1 MKNRYSHKAIYVFL
15 IIILGVIAFFLF
27 APLSKEKEN
36 VYLYIDEDDT
46 PDSLFNKMREHCH
59 NYGATAVM
67 TLSRH
72 FNNNNNIRTGRYTIT
87 PSMNAFM
94 LFRNL
99 RNGKQEPLNLVI
111 TEVRT
116 RERLADII
124 APNLMMSKEEL
135 MRYLNNN
142 DSLAFLGTGIDT
154 CTVIA
159 LFLPYTYEVYWNI
172 SPRKLLKKMQESHK
186 VFWNDERKAKAK
198 ALGLT
203 PIEVQTLASI
213 VDEETNY
220 LPEKPTVAGMYYNR
234 LKTDMPLQ
242 ADPTVK
248 FAMQNFALKRIYNNM
263 LLYPSPYNTYYTTG
277 LPPGPIR
284 IASVACIDAVLNLHH
299 HDFFY
304 MCAKDDLS
312 GSHVFAVTYPEHLQN
327 AAKYTAALNARG
339 IK

>member
-1 MKNRYSHKAIYVFL
+1 
-15 IIILGVIAFFLF
+15 
-27 APLSKEKEN
+27 
-36 VYLYIDEDDT
+36 
-46 PDSLFNKMREHCH
+46 
-59 NYGATAVM
+59 
-67 TLSRH
+67 
-72 FNNNNNIRTGRYTIT
+72 
-87 PSMNAFM
+87 
-94 LFRNL
+94 
-99 RNGKQEPLNLVI
+99 
-111 TEVRT
+111 
-116 RERLADII
+116 
-124 APNLMMSKEEL
+124 MMGKEEL

-142 DSLAFLGTGIDT
+142 DSLAFLGAGIDT

-159 LFLPYTYEVYWNI
+159 LFMPYTYEVYWNI
-172 SPRKLLKKMQESHK
+172 SPRQLLKKMQENHK

-234 LKTDMPLQ
+234 LKADMPLQ

-248 FAMQNFALKRIYNNM
+248 FAMQNFALKRIYHNM

-284 IASVACIDAVLNLHH
+284 IASVAGIDAVLNLHH

-312 GSHVFAVTYPEHLQN
+312 GSHVFAKTYPEHLQN
-327 AAKYTAALNARG
+327 AAKYTAAINARG

>member
-1 MKNRYSHKAIYVFL
+1 MKNKYSHKIIYVFL
-15 IIILGVIAFFLF
+15 FIIIGVTAFYIF
-27 APLSKEKEN
+27 APLSREKEN
-36 VYLYIDEDDT
+36 VYLYVDDNDT
-46 PDSLFNKMREHCH
+46 PDSLFKKMVQHCH

-72 FNNNNNIRTGRYTIT
+72 FNNTVRTGRYTIT
-87 PSMNAFM
+87 PSTNAFT

-99 RNGKQEPLNLVI
+99 RNGKQEPLDLVI
-111 TEVRT
+111 SEVRT
-116 RERLADII
+116 REKLADII

-142 DSLAFLGTGIDT
+142 DSLAFLGAGIDT

-159 LFLPYTYEVYWNI
+159 LFMPYTYEVYWNI
-172 SPRKLLKKMQESHK
+172 SPRRLLKKMQENHK
-186 VFWNDERKAKAK
+186 TFWNDERRSKAK

-203 PIEVQTLASI
+203 PFEVQTLASI

-234 LKTDMPLQ
+234 LKSDMPLQ

-284 IASVACIDAVLNLHH
+284 IASVAGIDAVLNMHH
-299 HDFFY
+299 HDFLY

-312 GSHVFAVTYPEHLQN
+312 GSHVFAKTYPEHLQN

>member
-1 MKNRYSHKAIYVFL
+1 MKNSFFRIGIYFFLAIIFGIIAFYVF
-15 IIILGVIAFFLF
+15 
-27 APLSKEKEN
+27 APMNKEDET
-36 VYLYIDEDDT
+36 VYLYIDDNDT
-46 PDSLFNKMREHCH
+46 PDSLFNKIGEHCH
-59 NYGATAVM
+59 EYGATAVM

-72 FNNNNNIRTGRYTIT
+72 FNDDLTLRPGRYAIS
-87 PSMNAFM
+87 PSANAFM
-94 LFRNL
+94 LFRDL
-99 RNGKQEPLNLVI
+99 RNGKQSPLNLVI
-111 TEVRT
+111 SEVRT
-116 RERLADII
+116 RDKLADII
-124 APNLMMSKEEL
+124 APHLMMSKEQL
-135 MRYLNNN
+135 LRYLNNN

-159 LFLPYTYEVYWNI
+159 LFMPYTYEVYWTI
-172 SPRKLLKKMQESHK
+172 SPRQLLKKMQENHK

-220 LPEKPTVAGMYYNR
+220 QPEKPTVAGMYYNR

-248 FAMQNFALKRIYNNM
+248 FALQNFTLKRIYNNM
-263 LLYPSPYNTYYTTG
+263 LLYPSPYNTYYNTG

-284 IASVACIDAVLNLHH
+284 IASVAGIDAVLNLHH
-299 HDFFY
+299 HDFLY

-312 GSHVFAVTYPEHLQN
+312 GSHVFAITYPEHLQN

>member
-15 IIILGVIAFFLF
+15 LIIFGVTAFYIF
-27 APLSKEKEN
+27 APLSKEEET
-36 VYLYIDEDDT
+36 VYLYIDDNDT
-46 PDSLFNKMREHCH
+46 PDSLFNKMEEHCH
-59 NYGATAVM
+59 DYGATAVM

-72 FNNNNNIRTGRYTIT
+72 FNKGTFRTGRYTIT
-87 PSMNAFM
+87 PSTNAFV

-111 TEVRT
+111 SEVRT
-116 RERLADII
+116 REKLADII

-142 DSLAFLGTGIDT
+142 DSLAFLGAGIDT

-159 LFLPYTYEVYWNI
+159 LFMPYTYEVYWNI
-172 SPRKLLKKMQESHK
+172 SPRKLLKKMQENHK
-186 VFWNDERKAKAK
+186 AFWNDERKAKAK

-284 IASVACIDAVLNLHH
+284 IASVAGIDAVLNLHH
-299 HDFFY
+299 HDYLY

>member
-1 MKNRYSHKAIYVFL
+1 MKNKYSRKVVLIFLFIIIGVTAFYVF
-15 IIILGVIAFFLF
+15 
-27 APLSKEKEN
+27 APISKEKEN
-36 VYLYIDEDDT
+36 VFLYIDDDDT
-46 PDSLFNKMREHCH
+46 PDSLFNKMEEHCH
-59 NYGATAVM
+59 DYGATAVM

-72 FNNNNNIRTGRYTIT
+72 FNKGTFRPGRYTIT
-87 PSMNAFM
+87 PTTNAFV
-94 LFRNL
+94 LFRNI

-111 TEVRT
+111 PEVRT
-116 RERLADII
+116 REKLAEAI

-135 MRYLNNN
+135 LRYLNNN
-142 DSLAFLGTGIDT
+142 DSLSFLGTGIDT

-159 LFLPYTYEVYWNI
+159 LFMPYTYEVYWNI
-172 SPRKLLKKMQESHK
+172 SPRKLLKKMQENHK
-186 VFWNDERKAKAK
+186 TFWNDERKAKAK

-234 LKTDMPLQ
+234 LKTEMPLQ

-263 LLYPSPYNTYYTTG
+263 LLYPSPYNTYYVTG

-284 IASVACIDAVLNLHH
+284 IASVAGIDAVLNLHH
-299 HDFFY
+299 HDFLY

-312 GSHVFAVTYPEHLQN
+312 GSHVFAVTYPEHLKN
-327 AAKYTAALNARG
+327 AAKYTAAINARG

>member
-1 MKNRYSHKAIYVFL
+1 MKNRYSRKVIFIFL
-15 IIILGVIAFFLF
+15 LIILGITAFYIF

-36 VYLYIDEDDT
+36 VYLYIDDNDT
-46 PDSLFNKMREHCH
+46 PDSLYKKMEEHCH

-72 FNNNNNIRTGRYTIT
+72 FNNNTVRTGRYTIT
-87 PSMNAFM
+87 PSTNAFV

-111 TEVRT
+111 SEVRT
-116 RERLADII
+116 REKLADII
-124 APNLMMSKEEL
+124 APNLMMGKEEL

-142 DSLAFLGTGIDT
+142 DSLAFLGAGIDT

-159 LFLPYTYEVYWNI
+159 LFMPYTYEVYWNI
-172 SPRKLLKKMQESHK
+172 SPRQLLKKMQENHK

-234 LKTDMPLQ
+234 LKADMPLQ

-248 FAMQNFALKRIYNNM
+248 FAMQNFALKRIYHNM

-284 IASVACIDAVLNLHH
+284 IASVAGIDAVLNLHH

-312 GSHVFAVTYPEHLQN
+312 GSHVFAKTYPEHLQN
-327 AAKYTAALNARG
+327 AAKYTAAINARG

>member
-1 MKNRYSHKAIYVFL
+1 MKNRYSYKAIYVFL
-15 IIILGVIAFFLF
+15 IIIIGVIAFFLF
-27 APLSKEKEN
+27 APLNEEKEN
-36 VYLYIDEDDT
+36 VYLYIDDNDT
-46 PDSLFNKMREHCH
+46 PDSLFNKMDEHCH

-72 FNNNNNIRTGRYTIT
+72 FNNNSVRTGRYTIT
-87 PSMNAFM
+87 PSTNAFT

-111 TEVRT
+111 SEVRT
-116 RERLADII
+116 REKLADII

-142 DSLAFLGTGIDT
+142 DSLAFLGAGIDT

-159 LFLPYTYEVYWNI
+159 LFMPYTYEVYWNI
-172 SPRKLLKKMQESHK
+172 SPRKLLKKMQENHK
-186 VFWNDERKAKAK
+186 AFWNDERKAKAK

-203 PIEVQTLASI
+203 PFEVQTLASI

-248 FAMQNFALKRIYNNM
+248 FAMQNFSLKRIYNNM

-284 IASVACIDAVLNLHH
+284 IASVAAIDAVLNLHH
-299 HDFFY
+299 HNFFY

-312 GSHVFAVTYPEHLQN
+312 GSHVFAATYSEHLQN

>member
-1 MKNRYSHKAIYVFL
+1 MKNKYSRKVVLIFLFIIIGVTAFYVF
-15 IIILGVIAFFLF
+15 
-27 APLSKEKEN
+27 APISKEKEN
-36 VYLYIDEDDT
+36 VYLYIDNDDT
-46 PDSLFNKMREHCH
+46 PDSLFNKMEEHCH
-59 NYGATAVM
+59 DYGATAVM

-72 FNNNNNIRTGRYTIT
+72 FNKGTFHPGRYTIT
-87 PSMNAFM
+87 PTTNAFV
-94 LFRNL
+94 LFRNI

-111 TEVRT
+111 PEVRT
-116 RERLADII
+116 REKLAEAI

-135 MRYLNNN
+135 LRYLNNN
-142 DSLAFLGTGIDT
+142 DSLAFLGAGIDT
-154 CTVIA
+154 CTVIS
-159 LFLPYTYEVYWNI
+159 LFMPYTYEVYWNI
-172 SPRKLLKKMQESHK
+172 SPRKLLKKMQENHK
-186 VFWNDERKAKAK
+186 TFWNDERKAKAK

-234 LKTDMPLQ
+234 LKTEMPLQ

-263 LLYPSPYNTYYTTG
+263 LLYPSPYNTYYVTG

-284 IASVACIDAVLNLHH
+284 IASVAGIDAVLNLHH
-299 HDFFY
+299 HDFLY

-312 GSHVFAVTYPEHLQN
+312 GSHVFAVTYPEHLKN
-327 AAKYTAALNARG
+327 AAKYTAAINARG